1 MPRTLLRAPKLLY
14 ASGPAH
20 RFPSDRPLYT
30 VISAL
35 LASSDSAGAAALSA
49 DLSSVGIHV
58 LGAFGCDAL
67 VREAVRQAPDVVVC
81 WEPSPG
87 EALFRATEMLAATAA
102 LPVALFTL
110 DADAAKIERALR
122 AGVHEVVVNGH
133 AAPRLRS
140 VLQTA
145 MARFRH
151 EQELREA
158 MADLTHR
165 YEERKLVD
173 RAKGLLMSVRQLP
186 EEEAFRVLRTAAM
199 QANLRLGQVAQQ
211 VIDGA
216 RSAEGVNRAGQL
228 RMLSQRIVKL
238 QALLAAGSGADEA
251 APRLAAS
258 VERVEQTLT
267 LLERQLSSATF
278 GDLLSALAGPWGEL
292 KSALQADASAAG
304 LPAIDV
310 LAERLLDAAERLTA
324 ALEGAGVKPT
334 LAVINLCGRQRMLSQ
349 RLAKQALLGVLLGG
363 EAGQQAQ
370 QAARETMEAFEAAL
384 ARLRAAPLSSEE
396 IRAALD
402 ASTQAWHELLSGAA
416 QAGSEGG
423 RAVLARASEGL
434 LELFETLTQ
443 RYEHSLQ
450 ALLG

>member
-1 MPRTLLRAPKLLY
+1 MPTRFVA
-14 ASGPAH
+14 GPEAALCFDPRH
-20 RFPSDRPLYT
+20 RFPCYGPPYT

-35 LASSDSAGAAALSA
+35 LASSDAAGAATLSA
-49 DLSSVGIHV
+49 DLASVGIHV

-87 EALFRATEMLAATAA
+87 EALFRAAETLAATSA

-122 AGVHEVVVNGH
+122 AGIHEVVVNGH

-145 MARFRH
+145 IARFRR

-158 MADLTHR
+158 LADLTHR

-173 RAKGLLMSVRQLP
+173 RAKGLLMSVRQLS
-186 EEEAFRVLRTAAM
+186 EDEAFRVLRTAAM

-238 QALLAAGSGADEA
+238 QALLACGSSVDEA
-251 APRLAAS
+251 GPRLAAS

-278 GDLLSALAGPWGEL
+278 GDLLGALAGPWGEL
-292 KSALQADASAAG
+292 KAALSAGASPTG
-304 LPAIDV
+304 LPAIDA
-310 LAERLLDAAERLTA
+310 LAEQLLEAAERLTA
-324 ALEGAGVKPT
+324 ALEAAGVKPT

-363 EAGQQAQ
+363 DAGRDAQ
-370 QAARETMEAFEAAL
+370 EAARETMEAFETAL
-384 ARLRAAPLSSEE
+384 GRLRAAPLSSEE

-416 QAGSEGG
+416 QAGNEGG
-423 RAVLARASEGL
+423 RAELARASEGL
-434 LELFETLTQ
+434 LELFETLTE

-450 ALLG
+450 VLLG